1 MCALCPPDIYTPAA
15 AWWDAI
21 AARLPWRG
29 GATAAAR
36 GAAQHGDVW
45 GEARAWVIQTDLTKT
60 NQNLVQYNSTVVL
73 SVGLGPNLRDKFL
86 ERGFCFRNL
95 NLNPKF
101 SGKKTEI
108 PICFPLPK
116 PEILKKKDRTGKTF
130 TLTVQVKICFSER
143 VFLLHNQKNSGTQSK
158 TPNAQI

>member
-1 MCALCPPDIYTPAA
+1 MPSRHIYTRRSMVGRNRG
-15 AWWDAI
+15 AI
-21 AARLPWRG
+21 AVARRCHGSGARRRATRGCVGG
-29 GATAAAR
+29 GACV
-36 GAAQHGDVW
+36 GDSN
-45 GEARAWVIQTDLTKT
+45 DLTKT
-60 NQNLVQYNSTVVL
+60 NQNLVQYKSTVVL

-116 PEILKKKDRTGKTF
+116 PEILKKKHRTGKTF